1 MKNVPN
7 FYKEMIKNWA
17 KYFSCSPYLLSAIL
31 SHFLWFKLNIKI
43 ENKSIFISGFASKN
57 MNFVGQNG
65 KTKSWDYIKL
75 EHNLESKLEY
85 LWI

>member
-1 MKNVPN
+1 MTKIGQNIFPVPLIYYQR
-7 FYKEMIKNWA
+7 FLPI
-17 KYFSCSPYLLSAIL
+17 
-31 SHFLWFKLNIKI
+31 FLWFKLNIKI

-57 MNFVGQNG
+57 INFVGQNG

-75 EHNLESKLEY
+75 EHNLESKLKY